1 MTEKCN
7 VACSIGIAAEELRPR
22 LRKRY
27 TKEAFEE
34 YLRQAVFEQNSYEK
48 KDMAEKG
55 GRIFTEPKMHCAY
68 FICEPYDTEAKF
80 FVYIDSPQM
89 PWDEP
94 TCCTEKVARAFLSRW
109 VMQLGLND
117 STTIDEIRDMVV
129 LVSGFIADEILSPTK
144 SH

>member
-55 GRIFTEPKMHCAY
+55 GR
-68 FICEPYDTEAKF
+68 
-80 FVYIDSPQM
+80 
-89 PWDEP
+89 
-94 TCCTEKVARAFLSRW
+94 
-109 VMQLGLND
+109 
-117 STTIDEIRDMVV
+117 
-129 LVSGFIADEILSPTK
+129 
-144 SH
+144 